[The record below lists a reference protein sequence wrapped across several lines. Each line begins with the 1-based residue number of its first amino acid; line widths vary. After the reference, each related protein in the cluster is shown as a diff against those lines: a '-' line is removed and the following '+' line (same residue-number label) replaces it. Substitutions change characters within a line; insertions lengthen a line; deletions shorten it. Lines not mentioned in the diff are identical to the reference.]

1 MRALVG
7 RAGSPLPVLVDVP
20 DPHPGPGEVVIATT
34 AATVNPIDVRIAD
47 GEVREAFG
55 LTGDVG
61 LGWDFSGIVK
71 AVSDDVTGVS
81 VGQRVAALTGNPAD
95 PLRAHA
101 ELVTVPAGSVA
112 PVPEGMSDAAAA
124 SVALNAPTAAMI
136 VDVLGAGAGR
146 SLLVTGAAGAVGG
159 YVLPLA
165 REAGW
170 RVTGLARTT
179 DREFV
184 TTTGADL
191 VTEIEPRAY
200 DAVADAAG
208 LQATAIDAV
217 VDGGAFVGVLPIAPV
232 AAQRGIEPTDVFV
245 QADGVRLAELLRRGH
260 AGDLAVRVAE
270 EVPFSEFARAYA
282 LVGQGGLRGRV
293 VLTF

>member
-1 MRALVG
+1 ML
-7 RAGSPLPVLVDVP
+7 
-20 DPHPGPGEVVIATT
+20 
-34 AATVNPIDVRIAD
+34 
-47 GEVREAFG
+47 
-55 LTGDVG
+55 
-61 LGWDFSGIVK
+61 
-71 AVSDDVTGVS
+71 
-81 VGQRVAALTGNPAD
+81 
-95 PLRAHA
+95 
-101 ELVTVPAGSVA
+101 
-112 PVPEGMSDAAAA
+112 
-124 SVALNAPTAAMI
+124 

-208 LQATAIDAV
+208 LQAAAIDAV

-232 AAQRGIEPTDVFV
+232 AAQRGIEPTDIFV

-260 AGDLAVRVAE
+260 TGDLAVRIAE
-270 EVPFSEFARAYA
+270 EVPFSEFDRAYA